1 MHFLRRAHELY
12 QLPPGS
18 ELSPSFWDAD
28 GLTPADWA
36 GFAAIRPGIDS
47 ALARL
52 LYTSGAIEEAA
63 RIYLRL
69 LRPLAPEPRWLLVD
83 GSDRSLVEAQQ
94 REQVLLDD
102 FEGEALRAVHG
113 CVGLIGVAALPVH
126 TGKQGEVVRPAAP
139 DQLLRAPGE
148 QGSIATAVL
157 QKG

>member
-28 GLTPADWA
+28 GRTPADWA

-102 FEGEALRAVHG
+102 FDVVLKVKPS
-113 CVGLIGVAALPVH
+113 GLCMDV
-126 TGKQGEVVRPAAP
+126 
-139 DQLLRAPGE
+139 
-148 QGSIATAVL
+148 
-157 QKG
+157 